1 MVGECA
7 NGDGLMGVLRQTPFT
22 SVRTVRGETEVRA
35 GRGGEAHGA
44 RRPDGATGM
53 AGYERSQGRSRA
65 VGYPGMPVASR
76 AARTMASAIT
86 SAASAPTVSKSTWPA
101 YVPVAS
107 AKIVS
112 PSTGV

>member
-53 AGYERSQGRSRA
+53 AGYELSQIR
-65 VGYPGMPVASR
+65 
-76 AARTMASAIT
+76 
-86 SAASAPTVSKSTWPA
+86 
-101 YVPVAS
+101 
-107 AKIVS
+107 
-112 PSTGV
+112 